1 MYPCTI
7 NPLHPTGDSR
17 IFFPKRRGK
26 VKKILIIHTGGTF
39 GMVKIK
45 PGEILAP
52 NQMQERITAHVPEL
66 EQVAEIDFKAL
77 FNLDSSNVQPHH
89 WQELATA
96 IYDNIDN
103 YDGFVVIHGTDALAY
118 TAAALSFMLQN
129 LPKSVILTGSQ
140 RPIAE
145 IRTDARSNLIN
156 AVELATRPISEVCIF
171 FGTQLFRGSR
181 AAKTST
187 IEYGAF
193 ESPNFPPLA
202 EVGLDVHIAGD
213 LLLKPAAGLQLKSGI
228 SDRVLALSFFPGL
241 PPDNLRCLFYT
252 PVQAIVFRGL
262 GLGNLAVQEKSFLP
276 LIEEL
281 SAAGKLV
288 VITSQSRHGRVD
300 LSRYQNGKLI
310 EAAGAVGAGDM
321 TTEATIVK
329 LMHLLGQFPDDLAA
343 VKEKF
348 PISIAGEITERGAG

>member
-1 MYPCTI
+1 M
-7 NPLHPTGDSR
+7 
-17 IFFPKRRGK
+17 
-26 VKKILIIHTGGTF
+26 KKILIIHTGGTF
-39 GMVKIK
+39 GMVKMK
-45 PGEILAP
+45 PSEILAP

-66 EQVAEIDFKAL
+66 ERIAEIDFQAL

-89 WQELATA
+89 WQELAATIHA
-96 IYDNIDN
+96 NIDS

-129 LPKSVILTGSQ
+129 LPKPVILTGSQ

-156 AVELATRPISEVCIF
+156 AVELATYTIPEVCIF
-171 FGTQLFRGSR
+171 FGTRLFRGNR
-181 AAKTST
+181 AVKTST

-193 ESPNFPPLA
+193 ESPNYPPLA
-202 EVGLDVHIAGD
+202 EVGLDVHIAEN
-213 LLLKPAAGLQLKSGI
+213 LLLKPAGGLQLKTGI
-228 SDRVLALSFFPGL
+228 SDRVLTLSFFPGL

-252 PVQAIVFRGL
+252 PVQAIVIRGL
-262 GLGNLAVQEKSFLP
+262 GLGNVAVQEKSFVP

-281 SAAGKLV
+281 TRAGKLV
-288 VITSQSRHGRVD
+288 VITSQSSHGRVD

-310 EAAGAVGAGDM
+310 EAAGAVSAADM

-329 LMHLLGQFPDDLAA
+329 LMHLLGQYPEDIEEVRRQFPL
-343 VKEKF
+343 
-348 PISIAGEITERGAG
+348 PIAGEITP